1 MNNYSF
7 LESSQQQ
14 AQQQQQHNQSRPPP
28 SPSHS
33 QAGSIA
39 SSMNGSGQNG
49 VPMVNGLPSGGQ
61 QTDMNH
67 LWAVV
72 QQLSQLLEEN
82 KAQTRGIV
90 EGVAAIQG
98 RAALEEGGEVGGGAG
113 LRASGIGMREVNGE
127 INGMLPFGQAW
138 RCPVSQ
144 ETMLKPFAAATQAH
158 LQNQLTTA
166 QSTIASL
173 TATNSSLSALL
184 TDYESALALLL
195 DKLRPYAYS
204 QTSSILALHKH
215 YQTLLEQERSTSM
228 GLRLEHAEWQAG
240 LSRVAENARN
250 ALRMQG
256 EAEESLRRQCKELG
270 EENRVLRRMVG
281 WEEREDSDDDGEENP

>member
-7 LESSQQQ
+7 LESAQQQQ
-14 AQQQQQHNQSRPPP
+14 AQQQQQQQHNQQRPPP

-39 SSMNGSGQNG
+39 ASQNGGGQNG

-98 RAALEEGGEVGGGAG
+98 RAALEEGGEVGG
-113 LRASGIGMREVNGE
+113 ASMRGGGGPAMSQVNGE
-127 INGMLPFGQAW
+127 IH
-138 RCPVSQ
+138 
-144 ETMLKPFAAATQAH
+144 AATQAH
-158 LQNQLTTA
+158 LQSQLSAA

-173 TATNSSLSALL
+173 TSTNSSLSTLL
-184 TDYESALALLL
+184 TDYESALTILL

-204 QTSSILALHKH
+204 QTNAILALHKH
-215 YQTLLEQERSTSM
+215 YQTLLDQERSTSM
-228 GLRLEHAEWQAG
+228 ALRLEHAEWQAG

-256 EAEESLRRQCKELG
+256 EVEAGLRGTCKELA
-270 EENRVLRRMVG
+270 EENRVLRLMVG
-281 WEEREDSDDDGEENP
+281 WEEREQSDDEEEMAKIG

>member
-1 MNNYSF
+1 
-7 LESSQQQ
+7 
-14 AQQQQQHNQSRPPP
+14 
-28 SPSHS
+28 
-33 QAGSIA
+33 
-39 SSMNGSGQNG
+39 MNGGGQNG
-49 VPMVNGLPSGGQ
+49 IPMVNGLPSGGQ

-98 RAALEEGGEVGGGAG
+98 RAALEEGGEVGGGAAPRG
-113 LRASGIGMREVNGE
+113 NGVSMRELNGE
-127 INGMLPFGQAW
+127 IN
-138 RCPVSQ
+138 
-144 ETMLKPFAAATQAH
+144 AATQTH

-173 TATNSSLSALL
+173 TATNTSLSALL

-228 GLRLEHAEWQAG
+228 SLRIEHAEWQAG

-256 EAEESLRRQCKELG
+256 EVEAGLRGRCKELG

-281 WEEREDSDDDGEENP
+281 WEEREDSDVEDEDSV

>member
-14 AQQQQQHNQSRPPP
+14 AQQQQQQHNQSRPPP

-39 SSMNGSGQNG
+39 GSQVNGGGQNSI
-49 VPMVNGLPSGGQ
+49 PMVNGLPSGGQ

-98 RAALEEGGEVGGGAG
+98 RAALEEGGEVGGGSAPRG
-113 LRASGIGMREVNGE
+113 NGVSMREVNGE
-127 INGMLPFGQAW
+127 IN
-138 RCPVSQ
+138 
-144 ETMLKPFAAATQAH
+144 AATQTH

-173 TATNSSLSALL
+173 TATNTSLSALL

-228 GLRLEHAEWQAG
+228 SLRIEHAEWQAG

-256 EAEESLRRQCKELG
+256 EVEAGLRGRCKELG

-281 WEEREDSDDDGEENP
+281 WEEREDSDDEDEDSV

>member
-1 MNNYSF
+1 MQGPCRPCSWPTRPRETPTLRNTNVRFDPAKHPAYIPGLTVATLRSSPLIKRSFRRYPSIQSDTRLSSSPPTPSAHAARQLHRYPHLSNPHYTCTPDFAMNNFSF
-7 LESSQQQ
+7 LESAQQQ

-39 SSMNGSGQNG
+39 ASQVNGGGQNG

-98 RAALEEGGEVGGGAG
+98 RAALEEGGEVGAAAGPGG
-113 LRASGIGMREVNGE
+113 RAPMRELNGE
-127 INGMLPFGQAW
+127 INGMSIAVC
-138 RCPVSQ
+138 RDNTNISQ
-144 ETMLKPFAAATQAH
+144 QQPRRISKT
-158 LQNQLTTA
+158 
-166 QSTIASL
+166 SL
-173 TATNSSLSALL
+173 HQHNRP
-184 TDYESALALLL
+184 LLL
-195 DKLRPYAYS
+195 
-204 QTSSILALHKH
+204 
-215 YQTLLEQERSTSM
+215 
-228 GLRLEHAEWQAG
+228 
-240 LSRVAENARN
+240 
-250 ALRMQG
+250 
-256 EAEESLRRQCKELG
+256 SLRRIHRFPPSLQTTNL
-270 EENRVLRRMVG
+270 L
-281 WEEREDSDDDGEENP
+281 

>member
-7 LESSQQQ
+7 LESAQQ
-14 AQQQQQHNQSRPPP
+14 QQQQQHNQQRPPP

-33 QAGSIA
+33 QVGSIA
-39 SSMNGSGQNG
+39 ASQNGGGQNG

-98 RAALEEGGEVGGGAG
+98 RAALEEGGEVGGAG
-113 LRASGIGMREVNGE
+113 TRGGGPVMSQVNGE
-127 INGMLPFGQAW
+127 IN
-138 RCPVSQ
+138 
-144 ETMLKPFAAATQAH
+144 AATQAH
-158 LQNQLTTA
+158 LQSQLSAA
-166 QSTIASL
+166 QATVASL
-173 TATNSSLSALL
+173 TSTNSSLSALL
-184 TDYESALALLL
+184 TDYESALTLLL

-204 QTSSILALHKH
+204 QTNAILALHKH
-215 YQTLLEQERSTSM
+215 YQTLLDQERSTSM
-228 GLRLEHAEWQAG
+228 SLRLEHAEWQAG

-256 EAEESLRRQCKELG
+256 EVEAGLRGTCKELA

-281 WEEREDSDDDGEENP
+281 WEEREQSDDEEEMAKIG

>member
-1 MNNYSF
+1 MNNFSF

-14 AQQQQQHNQSRPPP
+14 QAQQQHNQNRPPP

-39 SSMNGSGQNG
+39 GSQVNGGGQNG

-98 RAALEEGGEVGGGAG
+98 RAAQEEGGEVGG
-113 LRASGIGMREVNGE
+113 LNPRSASGMGMREVNGE
-127 INGMLPFGQAW
+127 INGM
-138 RCPVSQ
+138 
-144 ETMLKPFAAATQAH
+144 
-158 LQNQLTTA
+158 
-166 QSTIASL
+166 
-173 TATNSSLSALL
+173 SSL
-184 TDYESALALLL
+184 
-195 DKLRPYAYS
+195 R
-204 QTSSILALHKH
+204 
-215 YQTLLEQERSTSM
+215 
-228 GLRLEHAEWQAG
+228 
-240 LSRVAENARN
+240 
-250 ALRMQG
+250 
-256 EAEESLRRQCKELG
+256 
-270 EENRVLRRMVG
+270 
-281 WEEREDSDDDGEENP
+281 